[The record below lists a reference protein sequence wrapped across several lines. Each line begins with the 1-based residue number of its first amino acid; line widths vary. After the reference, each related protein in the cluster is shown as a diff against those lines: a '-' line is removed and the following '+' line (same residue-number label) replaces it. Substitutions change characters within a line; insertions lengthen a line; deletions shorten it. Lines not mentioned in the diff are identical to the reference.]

1 MLDMR
6 EMRFSVVDL
15 PPGCERQRRIIVEVA
30 DQDRV
35 GLLVLGEH
43 TLDLYTS
50 ASSDG
55 GPNDWRHDERI
66 EAQDGGLNWDFFKFL
81 KSP

>member
-1 MLDMR
+1 M
-6 EMRFSVVDL
+6 
-15 PPGCERQRRIIVEVA
+15 EVA

-43 TLDLYTS
+43 TLDLYSS

-55 GPNDWRHDERI
+55 GPNDWRHDERF
-66 EAQDGGLNWDFFKFL
+66 EAQEGGFELGLFQISRESL
-81 KSP
+81 T